1 MATGKKYDRTIEAK
15 YKNENIVTD
24 VYRVLD
30 AFEVKSQPRG
40 HAAKKILC
48 AGLRG
53 KGDEFSDIVE
63 AIDALLEDAEI
74 TRRKARKEKT
84 LSPKHLARLEILRRA
99 EDIFN
104 ILMLTEMDPSSQ
116 LSLDVHLDEI
126 VEAGK
131 KMESPNGHLDVT
143 ISDSAES
150 SRGWK
155 EDGL

>member
-1 MATGKKYDRTIEAK
+1 MATGSKYDRTIEAK

-30 AFEVKSQPRG
+30 AFDVKSQPRG
-40 HAAKKILC
+40 HAAKKALC

-74 TRRKARKEKT
+74 TRQKATSE
-84 LSPKHLARLEILRRA
+84 LSPRHLMRLEILRRA
-99 EDIFN
+99 EDIFS
-104 ILMLTEMDPSSQ
+104 LMMAPPEQMDKSWKRAV
-116 LSLDVHLDEI
+116 DAHLDAI
-126 VEAGK
+126 IKAGRTMEAP
-131 KMESPNGHLDVT
+131 SGHLDVT

-150 SRGWK
+150 TRGWK
-155 EDGL
+155 D

>member
-1 MATGKKYDRTIEAK
+1 MATGNKYDRTIEAK

-30 AFEVKSQPRG
+30 AFDVKSQPRG
-40 HAAKKILC
+40 HAAKKVLC

-74 TRRKARKEKT
+74 TRRKAGT
-84 LSPKHLARLEILRRA
+84 ILSPRHLMRLEILRRA

-104 ILMLTEMDPSSQ
+104 ILMVPPEQMDSSWKRAM
-116 LSLDVHLDEI
+116 DAHLDAI
-126 VEAGK
+126 VNAGR
-131 KMESPNGHLDVT
+131 KMEATG
-143 ISDSAES
+143 
-150 SRGWK
+150 
-155 EDGL
+155 

>member
-1 MATGKKYDRTIEAK
+1 MATGSKYDRTIEAK
-15 YKNENIVTD
+15 YKNGNIVTD

-30 AFEVKSQPRG
+30 AFDVKSQPRG
-40 HAAKKILC
+40 HAAKKVLC

-74 TRRKARKEKT
+74 TRRKAGT
-84 LSPKHLARLEILRRA
+84 ILSPRHLMRLETLRRA

-104 ILMLTEMDPSSQ
+104 ILMLTEMDASSQ

-126 VEAGK
+126 VKAGK
-131 KMESPNGHLDVT
+131 KMEAPNGHLDVT

-150 SRGWK
+150 ARGWK
-155 EDGL
+155 D

>member
-1 MATGKKYDRTIEAK
+1 MATGSKYDRTIEAK
-15 YKNENIVTD
+15 YQNENIVTD

-40 HAAKKILC
+40 HAAKKVLC

-74 TRRKARKEKT
+74 TRRKAGAI
-84 LSPKHLARLEILRRA
+84 LSPRHLMRLETLRRA
-99 EDIFN
+99 EDIFD
-104 ILMLTEMDPSSQ
+104 LMMTPPEQMDSSWKRAV
-116 LSLDVHLDEI
+116 DTHLDAI
-126 VEAGK
+126 VKAGRKVEAP
-131 KMESPNGHLDVT
+131 SGHLDVT

-150 SRGWK
+150 TRGWK
-155 EDGL
+155 D

>member
-1 MATGKKYDRTIEAK
+1 MATGNKYDRTIEAK
-15 YKNENIVTD
+15 YKDENIVTD

-40 HAAKKILC
+40 HAAKKVLC

-74 TRRKARKEKT
+74 TRRKAAGL
-84 LSPKHLARLEILRRA
+84 LSPRHLMRLEILRRA

-104 ILMLTEMDPSSQ
+104 ILMVPPEKMDSSWKRAM
-116 LSLDVHLDEI
+116 DAHLDAI
-126 VEAGK
+126 VKAGAPEVK
-131 KMESPNGHLDVT
+131 T
-143 ISDSAES
+143 A
-150 SRGWK
+150 
-155 EDGL
+155 

>member
-30 AFEVKSQPRG
+30 AFDVKSQPRG
-40 HAAKKILC
+40 HAAKKVLC

-74 TRRKARKEKT
+74 TRRKAGT
-84 LSPKHLARLEILRRA
+84 ILSPRHLMRLETLRRA

-104 ILMLTEMDPSSQ
+104 VLMVPPEQMDSSWKRAM
-116 LSLDVHLDEI
+116 DAHLDAI
-126 VEAGK
+126 VKAGAPEAK
-131 KMESPNGHLDVT
+131 T
-143 ISDSAES
+143 A
-150 SRGWK
+150 
-155 EDGL
+155 

>member
-1 MATGKKYDRTIEAK
+1 MATGSKYDRTIEAK

-30 AFEVKSQPRG
+30 AFEVKSQSRG
-40 HAAKKILC
+40 HAAKKMLC

-74 TRRKARKEKT
+74 TRRKSRAI
-84 LSPKHLARLEILRRA
+84 LSPRHLARLEILRRA

-104 ILMLTEMDPSSQ
+104 ILMVPPEQMDSNWKRAMGA
-116 LSLDVHLDEI
+116 HLDAI
-126 VEAGK
+126 VKAGR
-131 KMESPNGHLDVT
+131 KMDAPSGHLDVT

-150 SRGWK
+150 TRGWK
-155 EDGL
+155 D

>member
-40 HAAKKILC
+40 HAAKKVLC

-74 TRRKARKEKT
+74 TRRKIASE
-84 LSPKHLARLEILRRA
+84 LSPRHLMRLEILRRA

>member
-30 AFEVKSQPRG
+30 AFDVKSQPRG
-40 HAAKKILC
+40 HAAKKVLC

-74 TRRKARKEKT
+74 TRRKAGT
-84 LSPKHLARLEILRRA
+84 ILSPRHLMRLEILRRA

-104 ILMLTEMDPSSQ
+104 ILMVPPEKMDSSWKRAM
-116 LSLDVHLDEI
+116 DAHLDAI
-126 VEAGK
+126 VNAGR
-131 KMESPNGHLDVT
+131 KMEAPNGHLDVT

-150 SRGWK
+150 TRGWK
-155 EDGL
+155 G

>member
-15 YKNENIVTD
+15 YKDENIVTD

-40 HAAKKILC
+40 HAAKKVLC

-74 TRRKARKEKT
+74 TRRKAGT
-84 LSPKHLARLEILRRA
+84 ILSPRHLMRLEILRRA

-104 ILMLTEMDPSSQ
+104 ILMVPPEKMDSSWKRAM
-116 LSLDVHLDEI
+116 DAHLDAI
-126 VEAGK
+126 VKAGAPEVK
-131 KMESPNGHLDVT
+131 T
-143 ISDSAES
+143 A
-150 SRGWK
+150 
-155 EDGL
+155 